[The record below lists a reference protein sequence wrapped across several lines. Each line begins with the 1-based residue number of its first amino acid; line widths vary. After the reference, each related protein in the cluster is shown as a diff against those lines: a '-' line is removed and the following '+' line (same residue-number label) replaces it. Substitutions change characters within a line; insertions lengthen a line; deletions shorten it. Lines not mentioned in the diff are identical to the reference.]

1 MKTLKKFN
9 PEIEKSTTLKIE
21 ILKSV
26 TENSFDFSTS
36 LSISRLLLR
45 REKNRR
51 QRKQNTRDVTYV
63 EKERIRRFGFRFYRQ
78 RDEGKLSSRAVHREE
93 KI

>member
-1 MKTLKKFN
+1 MKTLKKIN

-26 TENSFDFSTS
+26 TDSFDFSTS

-45 REKNRR
+45 REK
-51 QRKQNTRDVTYV
+51 KSETKKTKHQN
-63 EKERIRRFGFRFYRQ
+63 KKNKKKKKKKKNKKK
-78 RDEGKLSSRAVHREE
+78 KL
-93 KI
+93 I

>member
-1 MKTLKKFN
+1 MKTLKKIN

-26 TENSFDFSTS
+26 TDSFDFSTS

-45 REKNRR
+45 REKNR
-51 QRKQNTRDVTYV
+51 K
-63 EKERIRRFGFRFYRQ
+63 
-78 RDEGKLSSRAVHREE
+78 
-93 KI
+93 

>member
-1 MKTLKKFN
+1 MKTLKKIN

-26 TENSFDFSTS
+26 TDSFDFSTS